1 MSGVLQ
7 GAGDTMVNHCH
18 CGQPYCVNSS
28 ARMLATPATPS
39 QKTQLA
45 VTYMPVIFSLDMKSA
60 GKVVPELYHDPVMGS
75 EAQVFSSFVL
85 CPCSL
90 MVAKWLP

>member
-7 GAGDTMVNHCH
+7 GAGDTMVNHRH
-18 CGQPYCVNSS
+18 RGQPYCVNSS
-28 ARMLATPATPS
+28 ARMLATPS

-45 VTYMPVIFSLDMKSA
+45 VTYMPVIFSLNMKSA

-90 MVAKWLP
+90 IVANWLP